1 MATEFTVGD
10 DSGWTINFDY
20 NAWATDKVFRVGDN
34 LGNVLAQT
42 VNLGIFDSNFW
53 KLFFALKNNDN
64 KGKH

>member
-20 NAWATDKVFRVGDN
+20 NAWAKDKVFRVGDN

-42 VNLGIFDSNFW
+42 VNLGIFDSNF
-53 KLFFALKNNDN
+53 
-64 KGKH
+64 